1 MSLIT
6 NLGASRQL
14 QVPRELQPFAPA
26 KSPGQTGRGVVGGLA
41 LDRAE
46 ALDGARG
53 PNPAGIGAPAQ
64 APGPSGTPL
73 DSFAGAL
80 ERELDAVNT
89 DMGNADDR
97 IGAFVSGEEH
107 SVHEVMVAMNKADTS
122 FRMLTT
128 VTRRVVE
135 AYQEIAR
142 MQV

>member
-1 MSLIT
+1 LIT
-6 NLGASRQL
+6 NLGAGRQL
-14 QVPRELQPFAPA
+14 QMPRELQPFAPA
-26 KSPGQTGRGVVGGLA
+26 KSPGQTGREIVGGPA
-41 LDRAE
+41 LDSAN
-46 ALDGARG
+46 ALDGAQG
-53 PNPAGIGAPAQ
+53 PNPAGIGGPQ
-64 APGPSGTPL
+64 GPGASGTPL

-80 ERELDAVNT
+80 ERELDSVNA
-89 DMGNADDR
+89 DMGDADDR